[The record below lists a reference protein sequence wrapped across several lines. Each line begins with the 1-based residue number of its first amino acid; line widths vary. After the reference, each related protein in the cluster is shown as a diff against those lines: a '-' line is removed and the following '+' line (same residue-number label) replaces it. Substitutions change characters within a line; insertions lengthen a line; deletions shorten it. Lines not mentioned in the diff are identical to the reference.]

1 MDRLIGLG
9 DHSVVIDGNRK
20 KRVRLYE
27 QAEEMDR
34 PIVILNYEKFR
45 DDPADLLRLI
55 EDKKVFIIWDEM
67 PTKLKNRNTKLYRS
81 VVALLYKNRNKISL
95 SSARPSEL
103 RQVMLSATPIE
114 NSPEDFFNCVRL
126 LDSSIFGTVKEFQ
139 SKYVAS
145 FSRWGWSQPERW
157 KNLDLL
163 GARAAHITHQVD
175 KNDPDIASQFPSVID
190 EIVYVDMEE
199 KHRKIYD
206 ILMGQYQK
214 DLSQNLD
221 APNMLSRINIAQMLL
236 NHPLSVTISAAR
248 KEEAILST
256 LEGVPDFGGSEL
268 ARRLVES
275 VGVEAFAKAESEKMD
290 MLKEIIDGTD
300 GKCIVF
306 TSMNETLIPII
317 SEAFNEWGYDHVVY
331 HGSLNTAE
339 KQKSEDYFKR
349 NSGCKIFLSSDA
361 GSDSINLEVANT
373 VIHYDMPWKWSTLV
387 QRQNR
392 AHRITSAHEHVR
404 YYTLMYSGT
413 IEERKRDKI
422 LQKEGF
428 HNAVLKGSVSEISG
442 GARMGKR
449 ELQYI
454 LFGS

>member
-1 MDRLIGLG
+1 
-9 DHSVVIDGNRK
+9 
-20 KRVRLYE
+20 
-27 QAEEMDR
+27 
-34 PIVILNYEKFR
+34 
-45 DDPADLLRLI
+45 
-55 EDKKVFIIWDEM
+55 
-67 PTKLKNRNTKLYRS
+67 
-81 VVALLYKNRNKISL
+81 
-95 SSARPSEL
+95 
-103 RQVMLSATPIE
+103 
-114 NSPEDFFNCVRL
+114 
-126 LDSSIFGTVKEFQ
+126 
-139 SKYVAS
+139 
-145 FSRWGWSQPERW
+145 
-157 KNLDLL
+157 
-163 GARAAHITHQVD
+163 
-175 KNDPDIASQFPSVID
+175 
-190 EIVYVDMEE
+190 
-199 KHRKIYD
+199 
-206 ILMGQYQK
+206 
-214 DLSQNLD
+214 
-221 APNMLSRINIAQMLL
+221 
-236 NHPLSVTISAAR
+236 LSVTISAAR

-339 KQKSEDYFKR
+339 KQKSEDYFKH

-373 VIHYDMPWKWSTLV
+373 VVHYDMPWKWSTLV